1 LHPFLYSSVN
11 TTVLAMTGITKR
23 FGNLVANDDI
33 SIVLQKGEVLAL
45 LGENGAGK
53 STLMSILF
61 GHYIADEG
69 IVEVHG
75 KRLAA
80 GDTQAAIKAGV
91 GMVHQHF
98 ALAENLTVLDN
109 VLIGRDSLFS
119 PRLSS
124 RTMREKLLSTAQEY
138 GLEVNPDA
146 LVGSLSMG
154 GRQRVEILKA
164 LVAGKSVSDDSRS
177 SILILDEPTA
187 ILTPQESESLFK
199 TLAGFVTKGLSIVF
213 ISHKLNEVLRVSDK
227 ISVLRGGRLV
237 AQRETQHTNSAE
249 LAELMVGKSVA
260 MYEGQK
266 DESAEAVTLKGR
278 ARHTTLADQAL
289 TLDVQAL
296 SGQLVK
302 SVSLKVRSGEI
313 FGIAGVSGNGQTE
326 LANLL
331 CGVAKPQSGN
341 AFLMGQTYPLGANSA
356 NAAIHAGVARIPED
370 RTQRGVIGDASLT
383 ENICIGRHRSPS
395 LFATAFNKFLS
406 VFNHKKRHA
415 AATAIANQFD
425 IRHNG
430 LNKST
435 RQLSGGNIQKLVL
448 GRELGLAPEKIRL
461 VIANQP
467 TWGLD
472 VGAIA
477 YVHSQLR
484 QSCERGS
491 AVVLI
496 SDELDEILALSDTIS
511 VMFKG
516 ELGPARPA
524 HEWTRTGIGL
534 AMAGSADAGGQH
546 AA

>member
-1 LHPFLYSSVN
+1 
-11 TTVLAMTGITKR
+11 MTGITKR
-23 FGNLVANDDI
+23 FGRLVANDDI
-33 SIVLQKGEVLAL
+33 SIDLQKGEVLAL

-61 GHYIADEG
+61 GHYIADDG
-69 IVEVHG
+69 LIEVHG

-80 GDTQAAIKAGV
+80 GDTQAAIDAGL

-109 VLIGRDSLFS
+109 VLIGRDSLFA

-124 RTMREKLLSTAQEY
+124 RAMRDTLMATANKY
-138 GLEVNPDA
+138 GLEVNPDS

-164 LVAGKSVSDDSRS
+164 LVAGRAVKNNAPSN
-177 SILILDEPTA
+177 ILILDEPTA

-199 TLAGFVTKGLSIVF
+199 TLAGFVAKGLSIIF
-213 ISHKLNEVLRVSDK
+213 ISHKLNEVLRVSDRVA
-227 ISVLRGGRLV
+227 VLRAGRLV
-237 AQRETQHTNSAE
+237 AQRVTRQTSATE
-249 LAELMVGKSVA
+249 LAELMVGKSVL
-260 MYEGQK
+260 MYGDQHEGDAK
-266 DESAEAVTLKGR
+266 IRAER
-278 ARHTTLADQAL
+278 ALLRQSKLADNAV

-296 SGQLVK
+296 CGETVNGI
-302 SVSLKVRSGEI
+302 SLKVREGEI

-331 CGVAKPQSGN
+331 CGVAEPLSGN
-341 AFLMGQTYPLGANSA
+341 ALLMGAAYPLGANAAS
-356 NAAIHAGVARIPED
+356 AAIRAGIARIPED
-370 RTQRGVIGDASLT
+370 RTHRGVIGDASLV
-383 ENICIGRHRSPS
+383 ENICIGRHRSGS
-395 LFATAFNKFLS
+395 LFSTVLNKFFGL
-406 VFNHKKRHA
+406 FNHRKRA
-415 AATAIANQFD
+415 EAATAIVSQFD

-430 LNKST
+430 LGKST

-448 GRELGLAPEKIRL
+448 GRELGLSPEKIRL

-472 VGAIA
+472 VGAIE

-484 QSCERGS
+484 QSCERGA

-496 SDELDEILALSDTIS
+496 SDELDEILALADTIS

-516 ELGPARPA
+516 ELGPSRPEN
-524 HEWTRTGIGL
+524 EWTRTDIGL
-534 AMAGSADAGGQH
+534 AMAGSIEVGPRH